1 MNNPKIATFDDAD
14 EDSDKD
20 SDDDKHKG
28 YKRIWD
34 IVGKQLIHKFEN
46 IVIFNLLEVN

>member
-14 EDSDKD
+14 EDSDKP

-28 YKRIWD
+28 NQRI
-34 IVGKQLIHKFEN
+34 
-46 IVIFNLLEVN
+46 